1 MKFRNITDLTDLIGS
16 GRIDAI
22 AIVRPRK
29 SPEILRIRM
38 RRGKHWDE
46 LWVHTS
52 AFVSDAGADEV
63 LQNAL
68 NTILD
73 HVSPG

>member
-1 MKFRNITDLTDLIGS
+1 MKFQSITDLTDLIGS

-22 AIVRPRK
+22 AIVRPRS

-46 LWVHTS
+46 LWLHSS
-52 AFVSDAGADEV
+52 AFMPECKPEEV
-63 LQNAL
+63 MQDAL

>member
-1 MKFRNITDLTDLIGS
+1 MKFQSITDLTDLIGS

-22 AIVRPRK
+22 AIVRPRN

-46 LWVHTS
+46 LWMHSS
-52 AFVSDAGADEV
+52 AFLPDGDASKV

-73 HVSPG
+73 QVSPG

>member
-1 MKFRNITDLTDLIGS
+1 MRFRDITDLTDLIGS

-22 AIVRPRK
+22 AIVRPRN

-52 AFVSDAGADEV
+52 AFGADSGADEV
-63 LQNAL
+63 LQNAF

>member
-1 MKFRNITDLTDLIGS
+1 MKFRKITDLTDLISS

-22 AIVRPRK
+22 YIVRPRN

-38 RRGKHWDE
+38 RRGKQWDE
-46 LWVHTS
+46 LWVHAS
-52 AFVSDAGADEV
+52 AFVSEKGTDV
-63 LQNAL
+63 ILQNAL

>member
-1 MKFRNITDLTDLIGS
+1 MTFQKITDLTDLISS

-22 AIVRPRK
+22 AIVRRRN

-46 LWVHTS
+46 LWVHGS
-52 AFVSDAGADEV
+52 AFSSDTGADEV
-63 LQNAL
+63 LQDAL